1 LKKKILFF
9 THSNNDLDHFLPI
22 VEKNNKYENQ
32 ILFCPDGN
40 TSEINNLHKKFILK
54 RQTQIFE
61 FINLLDNFI
70 LKIIYSFYQKLK
82 FFKINYQ
89 KNFFSSKTL
98 SILTFFLDKI
108 LTKLIPKKTL
118 KKNVLSFLNNNEI
131 ELIVTDI
138 QNQNKRDFSNFYR
151 KSFNIFLHAVQKL
164 KLPLFMITHGANIV
178 FHDKKKGVSYD
189 ENIFQSDSL
198 AICNNFE
205 TFLYKNLAKK
215 KDYIR
220 NLGDVRFDLSWIDY
234 LKKINLNE
242 INTMMKKNSNL
253 KILYVLGNMSFLNK
267 SVEQK
272 INKEIIGLLND
283 FENIEIWVKIHPRTN
298 INFNFKHKNLKV
310 FYQDCDT
317 SILVQASDVVI
328 TTLSG
333 VLTEAILSDKFS
345 ILYDSWKQYL
355 SNPWTI
361 FDETPCVKK
370 AQNYEQLKNLIKFY
384 NKDYKS
390 SLREKND
397 YFTKFISGGKK
408 INQSIVQ
415 DYLFEIDKL
424 LKKAN

>member
-205 TFLYKNLAKK
+205 TFLY
-215 KDYIR
+215 
-220 NLGDVRFDLSWIDY
+220 
-234 LKKINLNE
+234 
-242 INTMMKKNSNL
+242 
-253 KILYVLGNMSFLNK
+253 
-267 SVEQK
+267 
-272 INKEIIGLLND
+272 
-283 FENIEIWVKIHPRTN
+283 P
-298 INFNFKHKNLKV
+298 
-310 FYQDCDT
+310 
-317 SILVQASDVVI
+317 
-328 TTLSG
+328 
-333 VLTEAILSDKFS
+333 
-345 ILYDSWKQYL
+345 
-355 SNPWTI
+355 
-361 FDETPCVKK
+361 
-370 AQNYEQLKNLIKFY
+370 
-384 NKDYKS
+384 
-390 SLREKND
+390 
-397 YFTKFISGGKK
+397 
-408 INQSIVQ
+408 
-415 DYLFEIDKL
+415 
-424 LKKAN
+424 

>member
-1 LKKKILFF
+1 MKKKILFF

-22 VEKNNKYENQ
+22 VEKNDKHENR

-40 TSEINNLHKKFILK
+40 TSKINNLHKKFILK
-54 RQTQIFE
+54 KQTQIFE

-70 LKIIYSFYQKLK
+70 LKIIYNFFQKLK
-82 FFKINYQ
+82 FFKINNQ
-89 KNFFSSKTL
+89 KNFFLSKVL
-98 SILTFFLDKI
+98 SILIFYSDKI

-118 KKNVLSFLNNNEI
+118 KNNILSYLSNNEI
-131 ELIVTDI
+131 ELVVTDI
-138 QNQNKRDFSNFYR
+138 QNQNKKDFSNFYR
-151 KSFNIFLHAVQKL
+151 KSLNIFLQAIEKL

-178 FHDKKKGVSYD
+178 FHDKKEGVSYD
-189 ENIFQSDSL
+189 INTFQSDRL

-205 TFLYKNLAKK
+205 NFLYKNLAKK

-220 NLGDVRFDLSWIDY
+220 ILGDVRFDLSWINY

-242 INTMMKKNSNL
+242 INMLMEKNNKL

-267 SVEQK
+267 SVEQV
-272 INKEIIGLLND
+272 INKEVVGLLND

-298 INFNFKHKNLKV
+298 INFNLKHKNLKV

-345 ILYDSWKQYL
+345 ILYNSWKQHL

-370 AQNYEQLKNLIKFY
+370 AQNYGQLKNLIKFY